1 MSTTEETREGFYLGE
16 DGEWIP
22 DGWELKL
29 AEDVCSLIVDC
40 VNKTAPK
47 VDHPTQFRMIRTT
60 NIRHGRLNLQ
70 DVKYVDEETFTT
82 WTRRAKLE
90 KDDVLLTREAP
101 IGEVCS
107 IGNGEG
113 LFLGQRIMQY
123 RADKSVFHP
132 PFLYWVFRSSALREQ
147 FLMHEGSGS
156 VVSHIRVGDCFKFKT
171 PTPSLPEQKAI
182 AAVLGS
188 LDDKIELLREQNETL
203 ETLAQTL
210 FKRWFIDFNFPDEN
224 GNPYKDSGGKM
235 IPSELGEIPE
245 GWNVSNISTCS
256 EHIKISVKP
265 DKHPTLTYN
274 HYSLPAFD
282 NGMQPVNENGSE
294 IKSNKYE
301 VLPKSILV
309 SKLNPGTPRIWQIQL
324 VPENSICS
332 TEFQVVKPSGETFG
346 YVYSA
351 VKNPAYT
358 RELSGRA
365 GGTSSSHQRVSPA
378 DIFDVPLAMSE
389 NLEFEE
395 QFSSI
400 MGVSLEKLD
409 HNRSKIQTLTAL
421 RDTLLPKLMN
431 GEVRVPVDA

>member
-1 MSTTEETREGFYLGE
+1 MSITEETREGFYLSE

-22 DGWELKL
+22 NGW
-29 AEDVCSLIVDC
+29 
-40 VNKTAPK
+40 
-47 VDHPTQFRMIRTT
+47 
-60 NIRHGRLNLQ
+60 LNLPLNQ
-70 DVKYVDEETFTT
+70 
-82 WTRRAKLE
+82 
-90 KDDVLLTREAP
+90 
-101 IGEVCS
+101 
-107 IGNGEG
+107 
-113 LFLGQRIMQY
+113 
-123 RADKSVFHP
+123 
-132 PFLYWVFRSSALREQ
+132 
-147 FLMHEGSGS
+147 
-156 VVSHIRVGDCFKFKT
+156 VVSDFIDYRGKT
-171 PTPSLPEQKAI
+171 PTKTTSGIPLITAKVVKNGRIYPTQEYIADDDYDTWMRRGIPNEKDVILTTEAPLGEVAFIPEGKIALAQRIITLRGDEDKLDNGFLKYSLQSPLMQSRLVARESGSTVSGIKSSELKVTNILHPSGVKEQKSI
-182 AAVLGS
+182 ADVLGS

-203 ETLAQTL
+203 EALAQTL

-245 GWNVSNISTCS
+245 GWNVSNISECS

-282 NGMQPVNENGSE
+282 NGMLPVNEHGSE

-301 VLPKSILV
+301 VLPNSILV

-332 TEFQVVKPSGETFG
+332 TEFQVVKPRGETFS

-351 VKNPAYT
+351 VKTPAYT

-365 GGTSSSHQRVSPA
+365 GGTSSSHQRVSPT
-378 DIFDVPLAMSE
+378 DIFDIPLAMSE

-395 QFSSI
+395 QFSLI
-400 MGVSLEKLD
+400 MGVSLEKID
-409 HNRSKIQTLTAL
+409 HNRSKIQNLTNL
-421 RDTLLPKLMN
+421 RDTLLPKLMK
-431 GEVRVPVDA
+431 GDIRVPVDV

>member
-1 MSTTEETREGFYLGE
+1 MRGVNVNTESKFHDDDFVYIDKEWADTEFSKFTCECDDVILCHKGTLGKIGIIPESSKFSKYIMGNSMMKVRTNNEKLTALFLYYWLISSAGQNHIFNRVSQVGVPQIQRPLTTLRE
-16 DGEWIP
+16 
-22 DGWELKL
+22 
-29 AEDVCSLIVDC
+29 
-40 VNKTAPK
+40 
-47 VDHPTQFRMIRTT
+47 
-60 NIRHGRLNLQ
+60 
-70 DVKYVDEETFTT
+70 
-82 WTRRAKLE
+82 AKL
-90 KDDVLLTREAP
+90 
-101 IGEVCS
+101 
-107 IGNGEG
+107 
-113 LFLGQRIMQY
+113 Q
-123 RADKSVFHP
+123 HP
-132 PFLYWVFRSSALREQ
+132 P
-147 FLMHEGSGS
+147 
-156 VVSHIRVGDCFKFKT
+156 
-171 PTPSLPEQKAI
+171 LPEQKAI

-203 ETLAQTL
+203 EALAQTL

-245 GWNVSNISTCS
+245 GWNVSNISECS

-282 NGMQPVNENGSE
+282 NGMQPVNEHGSE

-301 VLPKSILV
+301 VLPNSILV

-332 TEFQVVKPSGETFG
+332 TEFQVVKPRGETFG

-351 VKNPAYT
+351 VKTPAYT

-365 GGTSSSHQRVSPA
+365 GGTSSSHQRVSPT

-395 QFSSI
+395 QFSLI